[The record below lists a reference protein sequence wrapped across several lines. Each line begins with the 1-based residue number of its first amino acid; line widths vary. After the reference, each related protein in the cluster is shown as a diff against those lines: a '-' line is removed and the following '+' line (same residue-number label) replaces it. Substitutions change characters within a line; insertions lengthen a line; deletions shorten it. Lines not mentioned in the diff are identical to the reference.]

1 MRLREWTAGDADRV
15 LEAFKS
21 EDMRAQSGEPI
32 RTLDDAVRWIEGWKD
47 RGHAFA
53 VELDGLVVGNVA
65 VTGIDRHG
73 NGWVSYWTTAQARGR
88 GVAARA
94 AGPAGRVGL
103 RRAGALPAGARPPH
117 QQPRLLQGRGQS
129 GVRGRGD
136 REGQARLRR
145 RPLRRRTARAA
156 GHRLTRS
163 FTLGLWT
170 ARAARRPGCWRP

>member
-15 LEAFKS
+15 LEAFRS

-32 RTLDDAVRWIEGWKD
+32 RTLDDAVRWIEGWQD

-65 VTGIDRHG
+65 VTGIDRQG

-94 AGPAGRVGL
+94 TGLLAEWAFAERGLFRLELGHRTTNPASCRVAV
-103 RRAGALPAGARPPH
+103 RAGFVAEGIE
-117 QQPRLLQGRGQS
+117 RGKLVYD
-129 GVRGRGD
+129 GVRYDVERH
-136 REGQARLRR
+136 ARLA
-145 RPLRRRTARAA
+145 TD
-156 GHRLTRS
+156 
-163 FTLGLWT
+163 
-170 ARAARRPGCWRP
+170 

>member
-1 MRLREWTAGDADRV
+1 MRLREWTAGDADMV
-15 LEAFKS
+15 LEAFRS

-32 RTLDDAVRWIEGWKD
+32 RTLDDAVRWIEGWQD

-94 AGPAGRVGL
+94 AGLLAEWAFAERGLFRLELGHRTNNPASCRVAV
-103 RRAGALPAGARPPH
+103 RAGFVAEGIE
-117 QQPRLLQGRGQS
+117 RGKLVYD
-129 GVRGRGD
+129 GVRYDVERH
-136 REGQARLRR
+136 ARLA
-145 RPLRRRTARAA
+145 TD
-156 GHRLTRS
+156 
-163 FTLGLWT
+163 
-170 ARAARRPGCWRP
+170 

>member
-94 AGPAGRVGL
+94 AGLLAEWAFAERGLFRLELGHRTNNPASCRVAV
-103 RRAGALPAGARPPH
+103 RAGFVAEGIE
-117 QQPRLLQGRGQS
+117 RGKLVYD
-129 GVRGRGD
+129 GVRYDVERH
-136 REGQARLRR
+136 ARLA
-145 RPLRRRTARAA
+145 TD
-156 GHRLTRS
+156 
-163 FTLGLWT
+163 
-170 ARAARRPGCWRP
+170 

>member
-15 LEAFKS
+15 LEAFRS

-32 RTLDDAVRWIEGWKD
+32 RTLDDAVRWIEGWQD

-94 AGPAGRVGL
+94 AGLLAEWAFAERGLFRLELGHRTNNPASCKVAV
-103 RRAGALPAGARPPH
+103 RAGFVAEGIE
-117 QQPRLLQGRGQS
+117 RGKLVYD
-129 GVRGRGD
+129 GVRYDVERH
-136 REGQARLRR
+136 ARLA
-145 RPLRRRTARAA
+145 TD
-156 GHRLTRS
+156 
-163 FTLGLWT
+163 
-170 ARAARRPGCWRP
+170 

>member
-15 LEAFKS
+15 LEAFRS

-32 RTLDDAVRWIEGWKD
+32 RTLDDAVRWIEGWQD

-94 AGPAGRVGL
+94 AGLLAEWAFTERGLFRLELGHRTNNPASCRVAV
-103 RRAGALPAGARPPH
+103 RAGFVAEGIERGK
-117 QQPRLLQGRGQS
+117 LLYD
-129 GVRGRGD
+129 GVRYDVERH
-136 REGQARLRR
+136 ARLA
-145 RPLRRRTARAA
+145 TD
-156 GHRLTRS
+156 
-163 FTLGLWT
+163 
-170 ARAARRPGCWRP
+170 

>member
-15 LEAFKS
+15 LEAFRS

-32 RTLDDAVRWIEGWKD
+32 RTLDDAVRWIEGWQD

-94 AGPAGRVGL
+94 AGLLAEWAFAERGLFRLELGHRTNNPASCRVAV
-103 RRAGALPAGARPPH
+103 RAGFVAEGIE
-117 QQPRLLQGRGQS
+117 RGKLVYD
-129 GVRGRGD
+129 GVRYDVERH
-136 REGQARLRR
+136 ARLA
-145 RPLRRRTARAA
+145 TD
-156 GHRLTRS
+156 
-163 FTLGLWT
+163 
-170 ARAARRPGCWRP
+170 

>member
-15 LEAFKS
+15 LEAFRS

-32 RTLDDAVRWIEGWKD
+32 RTLDDAVRWIEGWQD

-65 VTGIDRHG
+65 VTGIDGHG

-94 AGPAGRVGL
+94 AGLLAEWAFAERGLFRLELGHRTNNPASCRVAV
-103 RRAGALPAGARPPH
+103 RAGFVAEGIE
-117 QQPRLLQGRGQS
+117 RGKLVYD
-129 GVRGRGD
+129 GVRYDVERH
-136 REGQARLRR
+136 ARLA
-145 RPLRRRTARAA
+145 TD
-156 GHRLTRS
+156 
-163 FTLGLWT
+163 
-170 ARAARRPGCWRP
+170 